1 MVELLAQH
9 EPDIKALR
17 LIPSEGGVFEVKVG
31 GDLLYSKLQT
41 GRHAHEGEV
50 MQFVKKKLRG

>member
-17 LIPSEGGVFEVKVG
+17 LIPSEGGVFEVKLG

-50 MQFVKKKLRG
+50 MRLVKKKLRG